1 MSKYLFYFATVM
13 ATYKEPIRSWIDNL
27 YGPTG
32 VLVGAGTGVLRT
44 LHGDI
49 DKTAEIVPVDY
60 VVNSMIAASYNTFI
74 KK

>member
-1 MSKYLFYFATVM
+1 MIGS
-13 ATYKEPIRSWIDNL
+13 YKEPIRGWIDNL
-27 YGPTG
+27 YGPIG

-49 DKTAEIVPVDY
+49 TKTAEIVPVDL
-60 VVNSMIAASYNTFI
+60 VVNSMIATSYHTYV